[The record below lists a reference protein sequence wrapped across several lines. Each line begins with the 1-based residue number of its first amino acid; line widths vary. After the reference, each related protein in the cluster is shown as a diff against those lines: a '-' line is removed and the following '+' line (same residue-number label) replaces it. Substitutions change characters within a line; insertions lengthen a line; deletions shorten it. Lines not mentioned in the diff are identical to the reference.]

1 MLLFYLAK
9 YNVCYVTA
17 SHHENGHMQEDN
29 QNVRYWP
36 HSLAMCFK
44 IGAGHFE
51 HSFVSNIVLIAI
63 FCCCC

>member
-1 MLLFYLAK
+1 
-9 YNVCYVTA
+9 
-17 SHHENGHMQEDN
+17 MQEDN

-63 FCCCC
+63 FCCCCWWWWWRWYNQLLVNI